1 MSNQTNVHKAL
12 SKRMMENRKKFREL
26 ARKSAFASAMNGLR
40 TTQYEPGASNP
51 LENEQKEIYLEMI
64 QSVDESKEY
73 AVYDREGLYYMG
85 IFVMANDEKIAVNNQ
100 LYSWQK
106 VGAII
111 PTNIYVGNKDEVI
124 GDIDKVLE
132 RLTYAELEEFYEE
145 LKKKSISY
153 EKFGGKFNVS
163 EI

>member
-12 SKRMMENRKKFREL
+12 SKRMMENYKKFREL
-26 ARKSAFASAMNGLR
+26 ERKSAFASGMNGLR
-40 TTQYEPGASNP
+40 WTQYEPCASNP

-64 QSVDESKEY
+64 QAVDETKDY

-85 IFVMANDEKIAVNNQ
+85 LFVMANSEKIVVDNQ
-100 LYSWQK
+100 LYSWKK
-106 VGAII
+106 VGAIM
-111 PTNIYVGNKDEVI
+111 PTNIDVSSRDEVI
-124 GDIDKVLE
+124 SDINKVLE

-153 EKFGGKFNVS
+153 EKFGGRFNVS
-163 EI
+163 EV